1 MFKETAMSQE
11 LINSMKRVLTDTFT
25 MYLKAHSYHWN
36 VEGPNFSEYHAF
48 FSDLYEELHAA
59 VDPIAEQ
66 IRALDSYAPG
76 SLKRFQ
82 ELTFVVEDDN
92 VPVADQMFKRLEA
105 MNTTVMS
112 GLNDALKLSEEENNA
127 GLRSYLEMRIDA
139 HAKHGW
145 MLRSFTKRI

>member
-1 MFKETAMSQE
+1 MSQE

>member
-1 MFKETAMSQE
+1 MSQE
-11 LINSMKRVLTDTFT
+11 LVDSMKRVLADTFA

-48 FSDLYEELHAA
+48 FATLYEELHGA
-59 VDPIAEQ
+59 VDPLAEQ
-66 IRALDSYAPG
+66 IRVLGSYAPG

-92 VPVADQMFKRLEA
+92 IPTCNEMFKRLEA
-105 MNTTVMS
+105 MNTTVIN
-112 GLNDALKLSEEENNA
+112 GLNSALKVSEEENNA
-127 GLRSYLEMRIDA
+127 GLKAYLETRIDI

-145 MLRSFTKRI
+145 MLRSFTKER

>member
-1 MFKETAMSQE
+1 MSQE
-11 LINSMKRVLTDTFT
+11 LINSMKRVLADTFT

-48 FSDLYEELHAA
+48 FSDLYVELHAA

-92 VPVADQMFKRLEA
+92 VPASDQMFKRLEA

-145 MLRSFTKRI
+145 MLRSFTKGR